1 MYTCVYEEELEMD
14 KCAKCGAPLENGK
27 CPYCGADYNTAPAG
41 NPQPNQQQAPA
52 ANYQQPV
59 YQQPPMGNYQQPVYP
74 NNPYAAPPMPAVSPK
89 SKIAA
94 LILCIFLGGLG
105 IHRFYAGKVGT
116 GILWLLTAGV
126 FGIGWLVDIIMI
138 ATGSFKDGNDLPIK
152 Q

>member
-1 MYTCVYEEELEMD
+1 MD

-27 CPYCGADYNTAPAG
+27 CPYCGADYNTAPAE
-41 NPQPNQQQAPA
+41 NQQPNQQQAPTA
-52 ANYQQPV
+52 
-59 YQQPPMGNYQQPVYP
+59 NYQQPVYP

-116 GILWLLTAGV
+116 GILWLITAGV